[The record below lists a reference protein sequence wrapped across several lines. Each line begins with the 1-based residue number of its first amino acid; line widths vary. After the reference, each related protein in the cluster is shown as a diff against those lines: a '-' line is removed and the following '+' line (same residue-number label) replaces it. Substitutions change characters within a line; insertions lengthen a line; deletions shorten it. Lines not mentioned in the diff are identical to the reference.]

1 MTVQTENNNISDVF
15 DHRIPPSIVAKLE
28 ASKKEVMDLKLVNTR
43 LERELRLMQRRC
55 QETEVCMPY
64 LS

>member
-1 MTVQTENNNISDVF
+1 MTDQTENNISDVF

-43 LERELRLMQRRC
+43 LERELRLMQTKC
-55 QETEVCMPY
+55 QETEVCMLY
-64 LS
+64 SS